1 MTTAPTHDRG
11 NRGTSS
17 TGSSVAWGGLAPEFG
32 IVLRM
37 AALKL
42 PDSLVGAQLKLERG
56 RDLFRELVAQNL
68 AFLET
73 PPCRVHRDRDAKSRR
88 PFYYVGHVEPTPPS
102 LALLLGDGLF
112 NLRCALDYV
121 AWQLVHVGAGGAP
134 KVNLKSIAFPIADNP
149 KQVTERFK
157 KDLAEMPRDAI
168 TAILSMEPYQ
178 GGKGHHL
185 WVLHKLNN
193 VDKHRLLLPVVVNHL
208 NTDLFPGIRANLE
221 KKGCAVAVI
230 GDPRV
235 LVRPKKRVV
244 PLKVRTILFVDAP
257 DAEYSDSIMFG
268 FETVI
273 HEPPVVE
280 EAPIKGTAQDL
291 VDAVVGTVRELSAF
305 V

>member
-1 MTTAPTHDRG
+1 
-11 NRGTSS
+11 
-17 TGSSVAWGGLAPEFG
+17 
-32 IVLRM
+32 M

-42 PDSLVGAQLKLERG
+42 PNCLVGAQLKLERG
-56 RDLFRELVAQNL
+56 RDFLRELVAQNV
-68 AFLET
+68 AFLQT
-73 PPCRVHRDRDAKSRR
+73 RPFRVKWDRDAKSRR
-88 PFYYVGHVEPTPPS
+88 PFYYVGHLEPTPPA

-112 NLRCALDYV
+112 NLRCALDHV
-121 AWQLVHVGAGGAP
+121 AWQLVHVGASGTP
-134 KVNLKSIAFPIADNP
+134 KVNVTKIDFPIANDA
-149 KQVTERFK
+149 KQVAERFK
-157 KDLAEMPRDAI
+157 KDLAEMPRGAIDAI
-168 TAILSMEPYQ
+168 LAMEPYQ

-185 WVLHKLNN
+185 WVLHRLNN

-221 KKGCAVAVI
+221 KKGCAVFAI

-244 PLKVRTILFVDAP
+244 PLKVRTILFADAP
-257 DAEYSDSIMFG
+257 DAEYNAKIEFG

-273 HEPPVVE
+273 HEPPVLE